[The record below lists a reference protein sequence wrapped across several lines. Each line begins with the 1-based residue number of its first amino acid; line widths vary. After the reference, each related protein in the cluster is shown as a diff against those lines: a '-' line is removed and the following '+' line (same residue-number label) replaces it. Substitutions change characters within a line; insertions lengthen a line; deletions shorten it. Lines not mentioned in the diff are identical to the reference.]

1 MLPLCLTKG
10 VQMSCLILVVLPIDF
25 FVLLYITIR
34 CKKPILGGFRH
45 VTRHARLMR
54 VGERGVSLRARLVGT
69 AIDSQTI

>member
-1 MLPLCLTKG
+1 MLPLRLTKG

-25 FVLLYITIR
+25 FVLLYII
-34 CKKPILGGFRH
+34 KKPILGGFRH
-45 VTRHARLMR
+45 VTRHARPMR